1 MHNFIITKYY
11 KHLETKHLEF
21 VPRVVLE
28 GPTYNIDHILVEA
41 TKLSRTS
48 TKLRYLY
55 PHPVKYLVGRA
66 YEDAQ
71 NLDLD
76 II

>member
-1 MHNFIITKYY
+1 MHNIIMTKYW
-11 KHLETKHLEF
+11 KHLETKHLVF

-28 GPTYNIDHILVEA
+28 GPTYNFDYILVGA

-48 TKLRYLY
+48 TKLRHLY
-55 PHPVKYLVGRA
+55 PQHVKYLVGHA

-71 NLDLD
+71 DLDLD